1 MNLETFFS
9 NFELFADAPNGVQKL
24 RELILQLAVQGKLV
38 PQNPE
43 DEPAA
48 VLLEK
53 IKEEKERL
61 VKEGKIKKSKKLP
74 DVDVGEMAFDLPD
87 GWEWVRFDSICN
99 QITDGAHHTPIYT
112 ITGIPFLS
120 VKDISGGTINLS
132 NTRYISEET
141 HEKLIKRCKPE
152 FNDVLLTKVGTTGIG
167 KVIDVDVEFS
177 IFVSL
182 ALLKFNQNLL
192 SPYYLELVINSPL
205 VKDQSEKNTQGIGNK
220 NLVLKHIKNFTFPL
234 PPLNEQHRI
243 VAKVD
248 ALMKLC
254 DELETRQQNKRD
266 RILKLGE
273 VATTKLLTPTTK
285 ESFNQHWKTIS
296 DNFDLLYSTPENVKQ
311 LRQAILQ
318 LAVMGKLVPQN
329 PNDEPAAVLLEKIK
343 EEKERLIKEGKI
355 KKSKELPDVDKS
367 IISSKLPRGWTVEYL
382 GNLINEFQNGIS
394 KRKASEG
401 ESIPVLRLADIVS
414 GEHLSE
420 KLLREIQLS
429 LSEIEKYKVIKGDVL
444 VIRVNGSADLVGQF
458 IPCLVHKK
466 WAYCDHLIR
475 VRLPLSLLDINY
487 LCIFTKTKDARKHL
501 IGKTV
506 TTAGQRTINQ
516 TGLASLLIPL
526 PPLNEQHRIVTKVN
540 QLMSLCDEL
549 EAKLTQ
555 SINDREKLM
564 SAAVRQVLA
573 A

>member
-9 NFELFADAPNGVQKL
+9 NFELFADAPNGVHKL

-38 PQNPE
+38 PQNPD

-61 VKEGKIKKSKKLP
+61 VKEGKIKKSKELP
-74 DVDVGEMAFDLPD
+74 PVDVGEMAFDLPE

-99 QITDGAHHTPIYT
+99 QITDGAHHTPTYT

-167 KVIDVDVEFS
+167 KVIDVDIEFS

-182 ALLKFNQNLL
+182 ALLKFNQNLF

-220 NLVLKHIKNFTFPL
+220 NLVLKHIKNFIFPL

-254 DELETRQQNKRD
+254 DELETRSQNKRD

-329 PNDEPAAVLLEKIK
+329 PNDEPASVLLEKIK
-343 EEKERLIKEGKI
+343 EEKERLVKEGKI
-355 KKSKELPDVDKS
+355 KKSKELPSVDAGEMAFDLPEGWEWVRFANVATIESNLVKPDAYPEYPHIAPNS
-367 IISSKLPRGWTVEYL
+367 IEKGT
-382 GNLINEFQNGIS
+382 G
-394 KRKASEG
+394 
-401 ESIPVLRLADIVS
+401 
-414 GEHLSE
+414 
-420 KLLREIQLS
+420 KLLTYNTVAED
-429 LSEIEKYKVIKGDVL
+429 KVISPKHLFIKGYILYSKIRPNLSKSV
-444 VIRVNGSADLVGQF
+444 VIDFDGLCSADMYPINSYIYNTYLNYYILSNTFLNLVVTQDNRIV
-458 IPCLVHKK
+458 IPKVNQPQL
-466 WAYCDHLIR
+466 
-475 VRLPLSLLDINY
+475 NN
-487 LCIFTKTKDARKHL
+487 
-501 IGKTV
+501 
-506 TTAGQRTINQ
+506 TI
-516 TGLASLLIPL
+516 IPL
-526 PPLNEQHRIVTKVN
+526 PPLNEQHRIVAKVN

-555 SINDREKLM
+555 SIGDREKLM

-573 A
+573 V

>member
-1 MNLETFFS
+1 MKLETFFS

-74 DVDVGEMAFDLPD
+74 SVDVGEMAFDLPE
-87 GWEWVRFDSICN
+87 GWEWVYLGQISNDVHYGYTASANHDLIDVRLLR
-99 QITDGAHHTPIYT
+99 ITDIQNNNVNWLTVPGCEIEPDKLPKYELNKGDLLIART
-112 ITGIPFLS
+112 
-120 VKDISGGTINLS
+120 GGTIGKSYLVENLS
-132 NTRYISEET
+132 VRAVFASYLIRIIPTNPFLPKYLKLFLESELYWNQLYAKSMGT
-141 HEKLIKRCKPE
+141 GQPNVNATSLKSLI
-152 FNDVLLTKVGTTGIG
+152 I
-167 KVIDVDVEFS
+167 
-177 IFVSL
+177 
-182 ALLKFNQNLL
+182 
-192 SPYYLELVINSPL
+192 
-205 VKDQSEKNTQGIGNK
+205 
-220 NLVLKHIKNFTFPL
+220 PL

-243 VAKVD
+243 VTKVD

-254 DELETRQQNKRD
+254 DELETRSQNKRD

-329 PNDEPAAVLLEKIK
+329 PDDEPAAVLLEKIK
-343 EEKERLIKEGKI
+343 AEKERLVKEGKV
-355 KKSKELPDVDKS
+355 KKSKELPPVDVGEMAFDLPQGWEWVRWENVAFQIGDVDHKMPQQAEDGIPYVSPRDFTKEGDIDFSAAKKIS
-367 IISSKLPRGWTVEYL
+367 IEDFEQLRQKIQPQRDDIIFPRYGTIGVNRYVNTDIDFLASYSCAVIKNFSGFISPKYSYYYS
-382 GNLINEFQNGIS
+382 IS
-394 KRKASEG
+394 
-401 ESIPVLRLADIVS
+401 LLA
-414 GEHLSE
+414 
-420 KLLREIQLS
+420 K
-429 LSEIEKYKVIKGDVL
+429 SEITKY
-444 VIRVNGSADLVGQF
+444 
-458 IPCLVHKK
+458 
-466 WAYCDHLIR
+466 
-475 VRLPLSLLDINY
+475 
-487 LCIFTKTKDARKHL
+487 
-501 IGKTV
+501 
-506 TTAGQRTINQ
+506 INQ
-516 TGLASLLIPL
+516 TTQANVGVKSIQNFIFPL

-540 QLMSLCDEL
+540 QMMSLCDEL

-555 SINDREKLM
+555 SIGDREKLM

-573 A
+573 V